1 MEIKAAGR
9 EKHGK
14 WIRKLTGRKEW
25 KGRERPPPVN
35 HFFCKAQT
43 PRSSTT
49 FPVSAI
55 CWNQLFKWVSQG
67 RTFHILPATIHP
79 TSFCLPP
86 LFCLRISYL
95 QIQSFLYSG
104 EAMLLTGWLTRGKR
118 CSKKKKS
125 LTKSWAYCQWSKH
138 LYAPANWVVD
148 ELSFKSFIH
157 SPKTCVI
164 CVAPN
169 PEPLWFKFSGR
180 FRKSKCS
187 KAASHSLSQKLK
199 RMDISAL
206 SSTTKAW
213 CNSSPQS

>member
-1 MEIKAAGR
+1 MVSGSGSWPEEKNEKEERGHPQWTTSSVRLRLLEVLPLSQSVPSAETNCSNGWAKGGR
-9 EKHGK
+9 F
-14 WIRKLTGRKEW
+14 TSYQQQYT
-25 KGRERPPPVN
+25 PPP
-35 HFFCKAQT
+35 FAF
-43 PRSSTT
+43 
-49 FPVSAI
+49 
-55 CWNQLFKWVSQG
+55 
-67 RTFHILPATIHP
+67 
-79 TSFCLPP
+79 P
-86 LFCLRISYL
+86 LFSVSEFHTYKFSLSCTQEKQCFWLDDL
-95 QIQSFLYSG
+95 QEEKDAQ
-104 EAMLLTGWLTRGKR
+104 
-118 CSKKKKS
+118 KKKKS